1 MRFIDLEAILP
12 DVRPLL
18 EDLQQAQ
25 DAVLKEPDPRR
36 RARIIEEN
44 QYRWTALREAFE
56 KASHNKCWYTECKS
70 PGADN
75 DIDHFRPKG
84 KVREDRG
91 HPGYYWLAF
100 DWRNMRLSC
109 QRANRPR
116 IAPGTRVAGG
126 KATHFPLLA
135 TGVRARAPRDD
146 LSREHPALLDP
157 TDPGDP
163 ILLTFRPN
171 GEIDLSP
178 EFRGDARAEA
188 KLEASRLG
196 LHLNWPKFVE
206 GRLTLFN
213 LVERTVERGRREA
226 PIDFQD
232 WQMASDAFKDAI
244 RDLLNFMDSPSE
256 YSSAARVYVE
266 SFRHVWWVNDVV
278 LRLRP

>member
-1 MRFIDLEAILP
+1 MRYIDLEAILP
-12 DVRPLL
+12 DIRHLL
-18 EDLQQAQ
+18 AEFQQVQ
-25 DAVLKEPDPRR
+25 DAVLAEPDSMH
-36 RARIIEEN
+36 RARIIQDN
-44 QYRWTALREAFE
+44 QHRWAALREALE
-56 KASHNKCWYTECKS
+56 RASHNKCWYTECKS

-84 KVREDRG
+84 RVREDPT

-109 QRANRPR
+109 QRVNRPR
-116 IAPGTRVAGG
+116 IAPGARAAGG
-126 KATHFPLLA
+126 KSTHFPLLV
-135 TGVRARAPRDD
+135 TGVRARVPTDD
-146 LSREHPALLDP
+146 LSREHQALLDP

-178 EFRGDARAEA
+178 EFLGDARAEA

-206 GRLTLFN
+206 GRLTLYN

-226 PIDFQD
+226 PIDFQG
-232 WQMASDAFKDAI
+232 WQMASEAFKDAI
-244 RDLLNFMDSPSE
+244 RDLRSFMDPRSE
-256 YSSAARVYVE
+256 YSAAARVYVA
-266 SFRHVWWVNDVV
+266 SFRDVWWVNDVV
-278 LRLRP
+278 LRL